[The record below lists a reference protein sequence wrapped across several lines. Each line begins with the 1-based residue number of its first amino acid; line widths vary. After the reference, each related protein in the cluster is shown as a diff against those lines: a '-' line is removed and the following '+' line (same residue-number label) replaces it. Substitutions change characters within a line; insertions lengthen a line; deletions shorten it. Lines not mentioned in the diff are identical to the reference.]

1 MDKKLATRLIDVCEG
16 RAEAD
21 LLVTNCKIVDVFN
34 KTVFEG
40 AVSVVD
46 GHIASFSPEVKAKRT
61 LDAKG
66 RYLLPG
72 LIDAHCHIESSHLSP
87 AAYSDLVV
95 AKGTTTVIAD
105 PHEICNV
112 AGLDAMRYMLLA
124 SEGLPLSVYLMFP
137 SCVPA
142 TDSEHAGAVLLA
154 DSVAA
159 MIGHERVL
167 GLGEMM
173 NYPGIAAALPFVM
186 DKLECAYQAGKLID
200 GHAPDVK
207 DRDLDAYAACRIRTD
222 HECSTPEELTE
233 RIRRG
238 MYVALRQGTAC
249 RNVLD
254 LLPGVNADNASRV
267 MFCTD
272 DCQPQSIMENGHI
285 DYAVNLAIG
294 AGMESVRAI
303 AAATLNAATCYRL
316 ADRGAIAPGLRADFI
331 LSPSIDHIV
340 ADEVY
345 ISGNLVAQ
353 GGRILKPAA
362 HIRPEKVSGMMDVAS
377 FDESR
382 LALPLK
388 SDRARV
394 IGIIS
399 GAVVTEN
406 LVEEVRRD
414 ADGLFVHDDGLDIL
428 KIASIERHHGT
439 GNVGVGLIKGYGMK
453 RGAVATS
460 ISHDSHNI
468 IVVGSDDKDMAVA
481 VKELIATG
489 GGITMVQDGKVLMTH
504 TLEIAGL
511 MTDRDAH
518 TVYEELAKM
527 HEIAY
532 GQLGVPKDIDPFMT
546 LSFMALPVIP
556 ALKITDSGLFDV
568 TAFSFTDINP

>member
-331 LSPSIDHIV
+331 LSPSIDHI
-340 ADEVY
+340 
-345 ISGNLVAQ
+345 
-353 GGRILKPAA
+353 
-362 HIRPEKVSGMMDVAS
+362 AS
-377 FDESR
+377 SR
-382 LALPLK
+382 
-388 SDRARV
+388 
-394 IGIIS
+394 
-399 GAVVTEN
+399 
-406 LVEEVRRD
+406 
-414 ADGLFVHDDGLDIL
+414 
-428 KIASIERHHGT
+428 T
-439 GNVGVGLIKGYGMK
+439 GH
-453 RGAVATS
+453 A
-460 ISHDSHNI
+460 
-468 IVVGSDDKDMAVA
+468 
-481 VKELIATG
+481 
-489 GGITMVQDGKVLMTH
+489 
-504 TLEIAGL
+504 
-511 MTDRDAH
+511 
-518 TVYEELAKM
+518 
-527 HEIAY
+527 
-532 GQLGVPKDIDPFMT
+532 
-546 LSFMALPVIP
+546 
-556 ALKITDSGLFDV
+556 
-568 TAFSFTDINP
+568 